1 MANRWGKSRSS
12 DIAVI
17 FIFLGSQITA
27 NGDYSHEIKILAP
40 WKKNYDKP
48 RQHIKKQRHH
58 LVDKGPYS
66 QNYCFSRSYGW
77 MLELGD
83 KEG

>member
-1 MANRWGKSRSS
+1 VEVA
-12 DIAVI
+12 

-27 NGDYSHEIKILAP
+27 NGDYSHEIKKLAH
-40 WKKNYDKP
+40 WKESYDKP

-66 QNYCFSRSYGW
+66 QGYGFFQ
-77 MLELGD
+77 
-83 KEG
+83 